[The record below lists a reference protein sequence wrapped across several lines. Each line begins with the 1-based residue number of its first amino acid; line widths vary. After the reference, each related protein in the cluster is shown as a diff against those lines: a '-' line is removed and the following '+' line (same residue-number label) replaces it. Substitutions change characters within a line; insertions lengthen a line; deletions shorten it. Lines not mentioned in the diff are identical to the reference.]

1 MKKTFGR
8 VLIAGAGPA
17 GIQVAVN
24 FSEKW
29 SNLTGIVNRQGMKS
43 ERLKK
48 ELENNKNN
56 IIVEMNNERTE
67 KNEIKTDL
75 DYFYEGFESVE
86 DIWDTLVIC
95 VPSDCY
101 KEVIKK
107 IDIKKLKNLKTILL
121 ISPGIGS
128 TLLIESKI
136 KECKR
141 EIEIITFSTYYA
153 ATKFKNEEETLL
165 TVICKAVKKRVYIS
179 SSKDNSEIINLTK
192 EFLRKLGIDGII
204 LKNSLEVE
212 IRNITTYVHP
222 PFFLTEFSLNEI
234 IKKERS
240 IKYMYKIYPEGP
252 ITQYTIKSMV
262 NLWKEISNVLSFFK
276 IKPINILKFLNDDNY
291 PLKEESLS
299 REDIENF
306 CDLEEIKQEYLLYIR
321 YSSILINP
329 FSEPDINGK
338 YFDFS
343 AVPFKQVYKNIK
355 GEWVIPR
362 IPIEDYKR
370 IKLICEIADKIG
382 VKMNYA
388 KKMIDNFEIKI
399 EEFKKNIGEEKID
412 SSIFNNEF
420 GEDAEAIINQMELKI

>member
-75 DYFYEGFESVE
+75 DYFYEGFQSVE

-276 IKPINILKFLNDDNY
+276 IKPINLLKFLNDDNY